1 MTSSHTGRKCTC
13 GVRAGKHK
21 STCARYKQALPG
33 KPAQLFELR
42 MQVSLINDRLS
53 ALKSEAEAL
62 LAKRAP
68 IERAIAKMEDALTDE
83 LVSKQP

>member
-1 MTSSHTGRKCTC
+1 
-13 GVRAGKHK
+13 
-21 STCARYKQALPG
+21 
-33 KPAQLFELR
+33 

-68 IERAIAKMEDALTDE
+68 IERAITKMEDALTDD
-83 LVSKQP
+83 QR